1 MMSNKP
7 HLHPHQE
14 ERHASRITRLFVAI
28 LVLAIFALI
37 IALEVTGHVIFR
49 GRLVQ
54 SGPTGRRAALA
65 GGPDVWE
72 VIRAVKSAHV
82 AEPELTRDDLVPQ
95 PTTFAPEFQP

>member
-28 LVLAIFALI
+28 LILAIFALL

-49 GRLVQ
+49 GRLVLL
-54 SGPTGRRAALA
+54 RRLLAA
-65 GGPDVWE
+65 E
-72 VIRAVKSAHV
+72 VV
-82 AEPELTRDDLVPQ
+82 VPMVRLIS
-95 PTTFAPEFQP
+95 TTM